1 MLTYESKYPRR
12 AIASHDNI
20 FKFNTVFFIS
30 TFYESNFTCTFTSK
44 IQL

>member
-1 MLTYESKYPRR
+1 MLAYESKYPRR

-20 FKFNTVFFIS
+20 FNTVFFIS